1 MSQSGTEP
9 PPEIDAWTKE
19 DVHRWLM
26 TEVKIQQT
34 CADIF
39 IAEEVSGDALIAY
52 KKKDVL
58 DLGIKHGPAVKITSH
73 LERLKTGSQ
82 HESLCPS
89 DVEHWTKEKVS
100 EWLRQHVKVDNKK
113 AQRFQDEDVS
123 GDCLV
128 CFKKQDFLDLELK
141 KGPAVKILNK
151 LDGLKTVT
159 QRNSMGMGR
168 SQHKNKTYLPVEK
181 QDQQPVSQETKRKG
195 SAENAT
201 ILIKDTLENLYAKDL
216 KSFNLELLKYNKS
229 EYKPIPKGRLEH
241 QDIIDIALM
250 MTQYYRCDEALRVTI
265 DILNNIDQRELA
277 SQLQRNMDQGKLR
290 PKHPANRQETE
301 DIVTEDIVTEDTTDA
316 VSPSCF
322 RVRWGWK
329 CCWSLCSM
337 KMNASC
343 CTS

>member
-1 MSQSGTEP
+1 
-9 PPEIDAWTKE
+9 
-19 DVHRWLM
+19 
-26 TEVKIQQT
+26 
-34 CADIF
+34 
-39 IAEEVSGDALIAY
+39 
-52 KKKDVL
+52 
-58 DLGIKHGPAVKITSH
+58 
-73 LERLKTGSQ
+73 
-82 HESLCPS
+82 
-89 DVEHWTKEKVS
+89 
-100 EWLRQHVKVDNKK
+100 
-113 AQRFQDEDVS
+113 
-123 GDCLV
+123 
-128 CFKKQDFLDLELK
+128 
-141 KGPAVKILNK
+141 
-151 LDGLKTVT
+151 
-159 QRNSMGMGR
+159 MGMGR

-322 RVRWGWK
+322 RLTL
-329 CCWSLCSM
+329 CCPQDGCVEPFCRLLTESGGR
-337 KMNASC
+337 ASVP
-343 CTS
+343 SHQRPPSVLSDLQSPANPEIVNNVI